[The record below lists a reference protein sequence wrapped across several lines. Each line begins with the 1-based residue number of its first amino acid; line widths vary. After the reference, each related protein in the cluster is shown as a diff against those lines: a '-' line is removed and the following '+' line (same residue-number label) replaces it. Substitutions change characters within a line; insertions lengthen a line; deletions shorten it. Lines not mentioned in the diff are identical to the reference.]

1 MENASTTPNMAAT
14 VPREHVVLRGNGH
27 PPCVLVVDDD
37 PAMRLLCSINLQLE
51 GLTVLEAADGRAG
64 LARARAERPDL
75 VLTDVTMP
83 GLDGFELAEELRRDK
98 RTRAIPL
105 IFLSGETRAAND
117 TRARALGAL
126 AYLRKPFDP
135 AALASLVAGVVAS
148 RCAGP
153 PAERLPGD

>member
-1 MENASTTPNMAAT
+1 MEIASTTPETAAAGGPGKT
-14 VPREHVVLRGNGH
+14 
-27 PPCVLVVDDD
+27 PCVLVVDDD

-51 GLTVLEAADGRAG
+51 GLAVLEAADGRAG
-64 LARARAERPDL
+64 LARARAESPDL

-83 GLDGFELAEELRRDK
+83 GLDGFELAEKLSRDR

-105 IFLSGETRAAND
+105 IFLSGDTRTDND
-117 TRARALGAL
+117 ARARALGAV

-148 RCAGP
+148 RRAGP
-153 PAERLPGD
+153 PAERLPAA